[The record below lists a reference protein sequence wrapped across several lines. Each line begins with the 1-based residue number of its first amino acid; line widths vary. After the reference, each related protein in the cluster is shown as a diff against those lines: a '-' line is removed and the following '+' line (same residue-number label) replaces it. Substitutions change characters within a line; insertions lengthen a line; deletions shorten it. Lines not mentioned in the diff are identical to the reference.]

1 MGLQWAWAVEIAANL
16 AVFPILGPEGLV
28 GILSFIVFLWQ
39 TPAPL
44 DGPPPKTLSGH
55 NLAAGK
61 WKLIFNM
68 AGSRQA
74 RRGKLVGGQG
84 LQRIVG
90 ICFWFK
96 NTIGDASWA

>member
-55 NLAAGK
+55 NLARAAGK
-61 WKLIFNM
+61 WKLIFN
-68 AGSRQA
+68 
-74 RRGKLVGGQG
+74 
-84 LQRIVG
+84 I
-90 ICFWFK
+90 
-96 NTIGDASWA
+96 

>member
-39 TPAPL
+39 MPAPL

-74 RRGKLVGGQG
+74 RRGKLVGGDRACNA
-84 LQRIVG
+84 L
-90 ICFWFK
+90 
-96 NTIGDASWA
+96 